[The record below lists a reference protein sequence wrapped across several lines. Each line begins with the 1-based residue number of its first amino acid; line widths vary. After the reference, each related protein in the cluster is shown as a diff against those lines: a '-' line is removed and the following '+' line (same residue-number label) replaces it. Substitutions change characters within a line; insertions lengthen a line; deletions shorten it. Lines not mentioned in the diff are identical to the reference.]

1 MAKEASIPETGSR
14 PSRRHITPEGF
25 AALLA
30 ALGGASTGAT
40 HYEKLRSKLIF
51 FFSRRLLRFPE
62 DLADEV
68 LDRLA
73 FRLSQG
79 TEIASVEGFA
89 LGIARH
95 VAQEQS
101 TRKDL
106 HQTADNIF
114 FANIPAPSTT
124 QSDEEEIRRME
135 RCLKKMPSSE
145 ASLLRSYYLLVTGS
159 FISARKAQAEKLGLS
174 QLALRQ
180 RVFLARQKLRDCM
193 TAIDTKKP
201 KERRIGPARP

>member
-1 MAKEASIPETGSR
+1 MAKELSIPDIADKAS
-14 PSRRHITPEGF
+14 SRHITPEAF
-25 AALLA
+25 AMLLK
-30 ALGGASTGAT
+30 ALGDSSSRGNQ
-40 HYEKLRSKLIF
+40 YEKLRSKLIF

-79 TEIASVEGFA
+79 TEIASIEAFA

-101 TRKDL
+101 ARKDL
-106 HQTADNIF
+106 HQGVDNTFFDNI
-114 FANIPAPSTT
+114 PSNSAT
-124 QSDEEEIRRME
+124 QSSEEEIVRME
-135 RCLKKMPSSE
+135 RCLKKLPSSE
-145 ASLLRSYYLLVTGS
+145 ARLLKSYYLSTTNEL
-159 FISARKAQAEKLGLS
+159 IRARRSLAEKLGIS

-180 RVFLARQKLRDCM
+180 RVFLARQKMRDCM
-193 TAIDTKKP
+193 IEADRKKE
-201 KERRIGPARP
+201 K